1 MSLSLRT
8 ALLLGLCLPGTPAPA
23 RAADPA
29 VPVTTRTD
37 PAGLLLQ
44 EWFSAGR
51 AAGHT
56 GDYYDNRDKGHS
68 ALDLSRYPQLKP
80 LPYSE
85 SEKAAGADYGMPQ
98 KVRPGIVLG
107 NASLSGQ
114 AVNGASIPRLFYSTK
129 EGLFFLT
136 NQYLGNQL
144 YIYPEHQ
151 DHDPR
156 AIDGTGY
163 GDLYPT
169 NSPYLIISQGSSGPD
184 QPFLNAIAM
193 TMASFTPEVKS
204 ALRERKLLFPVIQQ
218 ILRTSRNTLTK
229 PEDYLTGPAHPSAF
243 DAASLD
249 EEEMMRLANTL
260 TLETLPPVFHLE
272 VTAESP
278 APRRGID
285 FFEGPGRD
293 SESLSDRGMVIAR
306 VFRGMARERRLSVRV
321 AGVEAGTDAGTGE
334 NGEKPPVFL
343 WRLLRGDPAL
353 VTIAPSESSFDAE
366 ITVEYH
372 GKDRPVPGEP
382 ALTSRRVEIGVFAR
396 TKSGY
401 SPPAFITFYF
411 LPNEKRRYDARTENI
426 LEVDYAFPDAFVDV
440 TLTSA
445 KPWRDV
451 YLYDEK
457 TGLLTGWRREEAGK
471 PPVEFDTLGRKRG
484 STGASSV
491 LYQND
496 TATNVLQQ
504 LTSE

>member
-1 MSLSLRT
+1 MSLSRRT
-8 ALLLGLCLPGTPAPA
+8 ALLLGLCLPGTLAPA

-44 EWFSAGR
+44 EWFAAGR

-98 KVRPGIVLG
+98 KVRPETVLG
-107 NASLSGQ
+107 NASLSGT

-129 EGLFFLT
+129 EGLSFLT
-136 NQYLGNQL
+136 NQYIGNQL
-144 YIYPEHQ
+144 YLYPEHQ

-156 AIDGTGY
+156 AADGTGF

-169 NSPYLIISQGSSGPD
+169 NSPYLIISQGSSGTD
-184 QPFLNAIAM
+184 QPFLNAVAM
-193 TMASFTPEVKS
+193 TMASFTPEVKA

-218 ILRTSRNTLTK
+218 ILRSSRNTLTK
-229 PEDYLTGPAHPSAF
+229 PEDYLTGLAHPSAF

-249 EEEMMRLANTL
+249 EEKMMRLANAM

-272 VTAESP
+272 VTTGPP
-278 APRRGID
+278 APRRGVD

-293 SESLSDRGMVIAR
+293 SESLADRGMVIAS
-306 VFRGMARERRLSVRV
+306 VFRGMARERKLTVRV
-321 AGVEAGTDAGTGE
+321 AGVGA
-334 NGEKPPVFL
+334 NGEKAPVFL

-353 VTIAPSESSFDAE
+353 VTIAPSESTFEAE
-366 ITVEYH
+366 ITVKYQGE
-372 GKDRPVPGEP
+372 DRPVPGEP

-396 TKSGY
+396 TDSGY

-426 LEVDYAFPDAFVDV
+426 LEVDYAFERAFVDV

-491 LYQND
+491 LYLND
-496 TATNVLQQ
+496 AATNVLQQ

>member
-1 MSLSLRT
+1 MSLSRRT
-8 ALLLGLCLPGTPAPA
+8 ALLLGLCLPGTLAPA

-37 PAGLLLQ
+37 PTGLLLQ
-44 EWFSAGR
+44 EWFATGR

-56 GDYYDNRDKGHS
+56 GDHYDNRDRGHS

-85 SEKAAGADYGMPQ
+85 AEKAAGADYGMPQ
-98 KVRPGIVLG
+98 RLRPGTVLG

-114 AVNGASIPRLFYSTK
+114 AVNGASIPRLYYSTK
-129 EGLFFLT
+129 EGLSFLT

-144 YIYPEHQ
+144 YLYPEHQ

-156 AIDGTGY
+156 AADGTGY

-169 NSPYLIISQGSSGPD
+169 NSPYLIISQGSSGTD
-184 QPFLNAIAM
+184 QPFLNAVAM
-193 TMASFTPEVKS
+193 TMASFTPEVK
-204 ALRERKLLFPVIQQ
+204 AVLRERKTLFPVIQQ
-218 ILRTSRNTLTK
+218 ILRSSQKSLTK

-249 EEEMMRLANTL
+249 EEKMMRLANAM

-272 VTAESP
+272 VTSESP
-278 APRRGID
+278 PPQRGVD

-293 SESLSDRGMVIAR
+293 FESLADRGMVIAR

-321 AGVEAGTDAGTGE
+321 AGVEAGSVGNGE
-334 NGEKPPVFL
+334 NPPVFL

-353 VTIAPSESSFDAE
+353 VTIAPSESTFDAE
-366 ITVEYH
+366 ITVKYQGED
-372 GKDRPVPGEP
+372 KPVPGAP

-396 TKSGY
+396 TESGY

-411 LPNEKRRYDARTENI
+411 LPNEKRRYDARTEN
-426 LEVDYAFPDAFVDV
+426 LVEVDYAFDRAFVDV

-471 PPVEFDTLGRKRG
+471 PPVEFDTFGRKRG
-484 STGASSV
+484 TTGPSSV
-491 LYQND
+491 LYLND
-496 TATNVLQQ
+496 AATNMLQQ

>member
-1 MSLSLRT
+1 MSLSRRT
-8 ALLLGLCLPGTPAPA
+8 ALLLGLCLPGTITPA

-29 VPVTTRTD
+29 APVTTRTD

-44 EWFSAGR
+44 EWFAAGR
-51 AAGHT
+51 AAGHS

-85 SEKAAGADYGMPQ
+85 AEKAAGADYGMPQ
-98 KVRPGIVLG
+98 RVRPGTVLG

-114 AVNGASIPRLFYSTK
+114 AVNGASIPRLYYSTK
-129 EGLFFLT
+129 EGLSFLT

-144 YIYPEHQ
+144 YLYPEHQ

-156 AIDGTGY
+156 AADGTGC

-169 NSPYLIISQGSSGPD
+169 NSPYLIISQGSSGTD
-184 QPFLNAIAM
+184 QPFLNAVAM
-193 TMASFTPEVKS
+193 TMASFTPEVKA
-204 ALRERKLLFPVIQQ
+204 ALRERKTLFPVIQQ
-218 ILRTSRNTLTK
+218 ILRSSQKSLTK

-249 EEEMMRLANTL
+249 EEKMMRLANAM

-272 VTAESP
+272 VTSESP
-278 APRRGID
+278 PPQRGVD

-293 SESLSDRGMVIAR
+293 FESLADRGMVIAR

-321 AGVEAGTDAGTGE
+321 AGVEVGSVGNGE
-334 NGEKPPVFL
+334 NPPVFL

-353 VTIAPSESSFDAE
+353 VTIAPSASTFDAE
-366 ITVEYH
+366 ITVKYQGE
-372 GKDRPVPGEP
+372 DRPVPGEP

-396 TKSGY
+396 TESGY

-411 LPNEKRRYDARTENI
+411 LPNEKRRYEARTENL
-426 LEVDYAFPDAFVDV
+426 LEVDYAFARAFVDV

-471 PPVEFDTLGRKRG
+471 PPLEFDTFGRKRG
-484 STGASSV
+484 ATGTSSV
-491 LYQND
+491 LYLND
-496 TATNVLQQ
+496 AATNMLQQ

>member
-1 MSLSLRT
+1 MSLSRRT
-8 ALLLGLCLPGTPAPA
+8 ALLLGLCLPGTLTPA
-23 RAADPA
+23 RSADPV
-29 VPVTTRTD
+29 VPVTTRAD

-44 EWFSAGR
+44 EWFAAGR
-51 AAGHT
+51 AAGHA

-68 ALDLSRYPQLKP
+68 ALDLSRYPQLRP

-85 SEKAAGADYGMPQ
+85 SDKAAGADYGMPQ
-98 KVRPGIVLG
+98 KVRPETVLG

-129 EGLFFLT
+129 EGLSFLT
-136 NQYLGNQL
+136 NQYIGNQL
-144 YIYPEHQ
+144 YLYPEHQ

-156 AIDGTGY
+156 AADGTGY

-169 NSPYLIISQGSSGPD
+169 NSPYLIISQGSSGTD
-184 QPFLNAIAM
+184 QPFLNAVAM
-193 TMASFTPEVKS
+193 TMASFTPEVKA

-218 ILRTSRNTLTK
+218 ILRSSRKTLTK
-229 PEDYLTGPAHPSAF
+229 PEDYLTGPAHPSVF

-249 EEEMMRLANTL
+249 EETMMRLANAM

-285 FFEGPGRD
+285 FFEGAGRD
-293 SESLSDRGMVIAR
+293 FESLADRGMVIAR
-306 VFRGMARERRLSVRV
+306 VFRGMARERQLTVRV
-321 AGVEAGTDAGTGE
+321 AGTDPG
-334 NGEKPPVFL
+334 GEKAPVFL

-353 VTIAPSESSFDAE
+353 VTITPSASTFEAVISVKYQGE
-366 ITVEYH
+366 
-372 GKDRPVPGEP
+372 DRPVPGAPE
-382 ALTSRRVEIGVFAR
+382 LTSRRIEIGVFAR
-396 TKSGY
+396 TESGY
-401 SPPAFITFYF
+401 SPPAFITYYF
-411 LPNEKRRYDARTENI
+411 LPNEKRRYDARTENVF
-426 LEVDYAFPDAFVDV
+426 EVDYTFDRAFVDV

-457 TGLLTGWRREEAGK
+457 TALLTGWRREVQGK
-471 PPVEFDTLGRKRG
+471 PPVEFDTIGRKRG
-484 STGASSV
+484 STGSSSV
-491 LYQND
+491 LYLND
-496 TATNVLQQ
+496 PSTNVLQQ